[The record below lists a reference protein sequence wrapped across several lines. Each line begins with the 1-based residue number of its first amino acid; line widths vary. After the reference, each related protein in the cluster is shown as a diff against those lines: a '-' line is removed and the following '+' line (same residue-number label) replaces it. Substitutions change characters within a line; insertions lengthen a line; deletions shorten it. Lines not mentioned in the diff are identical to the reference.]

1 VSSKSEEKKLS
12 RSSSRDSSKKP
23 KRRSSSRDS
32 SKKPKRKQ
40 KKKRRS
46 SSKDS
51 SRSKDVKEER
61 SVSKERPRDSSVP
74 EEGEC
79 EESENCEENGE
90 NGASNATTDSIM
102 KMETDTKEEA
112 VESNTEN
119 IKEMDKSDVNE
130 SHDHDL
136 DITDARET
144 FDD

>member
-1 VSSKSEEKKLS
+1 M
-12 RSSSRDSSKKP
+12 
-23 KRRSSSRDS
+23 
-32 SKKPKRKQ
+32 
-40 KKKRRS
+40 
-46 SSKDS
+46 
-51 SRSKDVKEER
+51 KEER
-61 SVSKERPRDSSVP
+61 SVSKERPRDGSVP

-79 EESENCEENGE
+79 EESENCEENCE

-102 KMETDTKEEA
+102 KMGTDTKEEA